1 MVSEDAH
8 GLLRFVQIAGRLK
21 STVRTGWV
29 DRGVP
34 REAAESVADHTF
46 RVALLAWLASAGTG
60 LDRDRVLILALLHDL
75 AESITGDLTPY
86 DLEDAP
92 ASDRVALI
100 TFLNQRHVPAEAHI
114 ARKRAAESKAIAEM
128 CRELPESQ
136 RDEILELWRELEDR
150 STPEARFVKQAD
162 KLETYLQSLEY
173 AANEPD
179 LAVASF
185 AAEVAAVIDLP
196 ELVAIR
202 DAAAHGASE

>member
-1 MVSEDAH
+1 MVSEDAR

-46 RVALLAWLASAGTG
+46 CVALLAWLASAGTG

-86 DLEDAP
+86 DPADAP
-92 ASDRVALI
+92 AVDQVARNA
-100 TFLNQRHVPAEAHI
+100 FLNQRHVPADDRVAH
-114 ARKRAAESKAIAEM
+114 KRAAESAAIAEM
-128 CRELPESQ
+128 CRDLPESQ
-136 RDEILELWRELEDR
+136 QGELLDLWRELEEK

-173 AANEPD
+173 AKLQPELP
-179 LAVASF
+179 VASF
-185 AAEVAAVIDLP
+185 AAEVASVIDLP

-202 DAAAHGASE
+202 DAAAQVASE